1 MMEVFTQVYVFQFD
15 YFRFSLQV
23 SIALFEIYLVNL
35 RLIKENINFSY
46 NIFRNTV
53 FILLL

>member
-1 MMEVFTQVYVFQFD
+1 MEVFIQVYVFQFD

-35 RLIKENINFSY
+35 RLIKENIHFSY
-46 NIFRNTV
+46 NIFRNIV
-53 FILLL
+53 FILLF